1 MNFRNVCELC
11 KQNGRRS
18 ALIFSHFDSYMFDNT
33 SLCLDIC
40 MSHLAFLLFF
50 SKIRNKTGE
59 VKGLA
64 TIKLFSS
71 LLVSSTTQKSD
82 IY

>member
-1 MNFRNVCELC
+1 MLV
-11 KQNGRRS
+11 
-18 ALIFSHFDSYMFDNT
+18 NT
-33 SLCLDIC
+33 YLCLDIY
-40 MSHLAFLLFF
+40 MSHLAFLLFVF

>member
-1 MNFRNVCELC
+1 ML
-11 KQNGRRS
+11 
-18 ALIFSHFDSYMFDNT
+18 DNT
-33 SLCLDIC
+33 SLGLDIC
-40 MSHLAFLLFF
+40 IFHLAFLLFVF
-50 SKIRNKTGE
+50 SKIRNKKEE

>member
-1 MNFRNVCELC
+1 
-11 KQNGRRS
+11 
-18 ALIFSHFDSYMFDNT
+18 MFDNT

-64 TIKLFSS
+64 TIKLFSF

>member
-1 MNFRNVCELC
+1 ML
-11 KQNGRRS
+11 
-18 ALIFSHFDSYMFDNT
+18 DNT

-40 MSHLAFLLFF
+40 IFHLAFLLFVF
-50 SKIRNKTGE
+50 SKIRNKKEE

>member
-1 MNFRNVCELC
+1 MLVNM
-11 KQNGRRS
+11 
-18 ALIFSHFDSYMFDNT
+18 Y
-33 SLCLDIC
+33 LCLDIY
-40 MSHLAFLLFF
+40 MFHLAFLLFVF